1 MREVDELKRAVI
13 AEVDRLADRL
23 WEAAESIGRDP
34 EIGHREHR
42 AVATLTGLL
51 AASGVDAETNV
62 YGLPT
67 AFEARIGPNRRPRIA
82 ILAEYDALPN
92 VGHGCG
98 HNLIGA
104 SAVGAGLALASVA
117 EYLPGSVVVFG
128 TPAEESAVDN
138 SGGKAHMV
146 RAGAFDAVDACVM
159 FHPSQYTS
167 ISLEG
172 SLAARGVDFVFHGTA
187 AHAALAPWEGVN
199 ALDGVVFTFNG
210 VNALRQHIRPDVRIH
225 GVITDGGGVPN
236 VVPALA
242 SCRFR
247 VRAPDADA
255 LTVVYEKVVRCAEGA
270 ALMAGARLEVR
281 EYMPPYE
288 NVVPNR
294 TIGRAFRRNLESI
307 GLDVHDGRP
316 EPGLGSTDFGNV
328 SRRVPS
334 VEAAISIADPGVP
347 HHSAG
352 FAEAALSEQAHGAL
366 IAAAKGLAMTAI
378 DLLTDPSLLAE
389 AKQEFDA
396 GPGPAVGMRRGSR
409 PRAADLDSVMNN
421 PPQAP

>member
-1 MREVDELKRAVI
+1 MREVDELKRAAI
-13 AEVDRLADRL
+13 AEVDRLAERL
-23 WEAAESIGRDP
+23 WEAAESIGRNP
-34 EIGHREHR
+34 EIGHQEHR
-42 AVATLTGLL
+42 SVATLTGLL
-51 AASGVDAETNV
+51 AEGHVDVETHV
-62 YGLPT
+62 YALPT
-67 AFEARIGPNRRPRIA
+67 AFEAHIGPNRRPRVA

-104 SAVGAGLALASVA
+104 SAVGAGLALASVM

-128 TPAEESAVDN
+128 TPAEESTVEN

-146 RAGAFDAVDACVM
+146 RAGAFDAVDACIM
-159 FHPSQYTS
+159 FHPSQYTN

-172 SLAARGVDFVFHGTA
+172 SLAARGIDFVFHGTA

-210 VNALRQHIRPDVRIH
+210 VNALRQHVRPDIRIH
-225 GVITDGGGVPN
+225 GVVTNGGGVPN

-247 VRAPDADA
+247 VRAPDADE
-255 LTVVYEKVVRCAEGA
+255 LDIVHRKVVRCAEGA

-288 NVVPNR
+288 NVVPNHAIAR
-294 TIGRAFRRNLESI
+294 PFRRNLEAI
-307 GLDVHDGRP
+307 GLEVLDARP
-316 EPGLGSTDFGNV
+316 VPGLGSTDFGNV

-334 VEAAISIADPGVP
+334 VEAGISIAEPGVP

-352 FAEAALSEQAHGAL
+352 FAEAALSEKAHGAL

-378 DLLTDPSLLAE
+378 DLLTDPSLLSE
-389 AKQEFDA
+389 AKAEFAA
-396 GPGPAVGMRRGSR
+396 GPGRSVGR
-409 PRAADLDSVMNN
+409 
-421 PPQAP
+421 